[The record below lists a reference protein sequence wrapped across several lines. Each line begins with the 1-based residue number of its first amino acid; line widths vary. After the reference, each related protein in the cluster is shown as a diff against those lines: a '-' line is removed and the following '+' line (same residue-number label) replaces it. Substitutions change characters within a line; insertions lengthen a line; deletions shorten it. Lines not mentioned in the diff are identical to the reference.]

1 MLTKAELVAKI
12 AENTEGMTKAE
23 AQRMVDTVV
32 DAICDAAITDGGV
45 QFTGKFAISVK
56 ERAERTGKNP
66 RTGEEITIP
75 ASKSLHIKTGK
86 AIKDALNA

>member
-1 MLTKAELVAKI
+1 MLTKAELVERI
-12 AENTEGMTKAE
+12 ALANDISKAE
-23 AQRMVDTVV
+23 AHRITDIVV
-32 DAICDAAITDGGV
+32 DAICDAAIENGGV
-45 QFTGKFAISVK
+45 QFTGKFTIDVK

-86 AIKDALNA
+86 AIKEALNA